1 MLVTNV
7 HRMQRDELGTVYRM
21 YTLLAARQST
31 VQLWNHVVVHESS
44 RDVAFDFHD
53 RTPCGRVASDFYQVD
68 VHEPEDDFIDSPTA
82 GHVWAVGRLAAW
94 AMQRPA
100 MHQWVE
106 DRHVLELGSGTG
118 ISGISAARAGASTVI
133 LSDRQPTLS
142 LLRQN
147 IARNA
152 RWFKKHN
159 EQQSIGSL
167 QAIALNWSDVVTTLP
182 LPHPVDTLLASD
194 VLFNEAVQ
202 DAFVKGI
209 CDLWPLLESPLNSR
223 DRVSLARPRA
233 QLLMIEIER
242 SKMLLDRAMALFK
255 AAGFFVT
262 TELLTDEVHLHDPE
276 FVDNYGADTA
286 VFWMRI
292 TRS

>member
-1 MLVTNV
+1 
-7 HRMQRDELGTVYRM
+7 MQRDELATAYRM
-21 YTLLAARQST
+21 YTLLAARQSI
-31 VQLWNHVVVHESS
+31 VQLWNHIVVDECGNGSCVGTLDS
-44 RDVAFDFHD
+44 DD
-53 RTPCGRVASDFYQVD
+53 RRPTAPCRRVAGDLYQVD
-68 VHEPEDDFIDSPTA
+68 VDEPEDDFINSPTA

-100 MHQWVE
+100 MHQWLE

-118 ISGISAARAGASTVI
+118 ISGISAARVGASTVI
-133 LSDRQPTLS
+133 LSDRQPTLD

-152 RWFKKHN
+152 RWYKKHN
-159 EQQSIGSL
+159 KQRSIVSL
-167 QAIALNWSDVVTTLP
+167 QAIALNWFDVAAALP

-202 DAFVKGI
+202 DSFVHGI
-209 CDLWPLLESPLNSR
+209 CDLWPLLEPPLHSRNSAT
-223 DRVSLARPRA
+223 LARSPV

-242 SKMLLDRAMALFK
+242 SKMLLERAMALFK
-255 AAGFFVT
+255 AAGFLVT
-262 TELLTDEVHLHDPE
+262 KELLTDEVHLHDPD